1 MLRAI
6 KYWVF
11 LKMRVNLRGIILLKM
26 KNLHEY
32 DNMGA
37 ISVGT
42 GGAMGAHE
50 LPVFLEKGPKFT
62 SNFAS
67 SHGYQATCTS

>member
-1 MLRAI
+1 
-6 KYWVF
+6 
-11 LKMRVNLRGIILLKM
+11 M

-62 SNFAS
+62 SNYAS
-67 SHGYQATCTS
+67 SHGYQATCTSWF